1 MECQVNADIPY
12 LKCWVRLPF
21 ISANEGVE
29 EAYAF
34 GLSSVPGRA
43 MAFHVMLKSG
53 AHYRHVPI
61 HALALHPDAPQRPLG
76 DCQLWDCFTFTPEV
90 HVFSYLRDHE
100 CIAHMRSGDED
111 GVYLFTI
118 DWLPDSWTQPGW
130 VLQPDQ
136 NKCGHVLALD
146 DGNLA
151 CLPTNRI
158 SWRDAY
164 FIGALPNPR
173 VRGYTVQDST
183 YQSEDSAFD
192 VSRETGMYY
201 EAQAD

>member
-1 MECQVNADIPY
+1 MNADIPY
-12 LKCWVRLPF
+12 LKCHVRMPF
-21 ISANEGVE
+21 ISSSGGTE

-34 GLSSVPGRA
+34 GISSIPGRA
-43 MAFHVMLKSG
+43 LGFHVMLQSG

-61 HALALHPDAPQRPLG
+61 HALALAPDAPQRSLG
-76 DCQLWDCFTFTPEV
+76 DCQLWDCFTWKPEV

-111 GVYLFTI
+111 GVYLLTV
-118 DWLPDSWTQPGW
+118 DWLPDSWERPGW
-130 VLQPDQ
+130 VMQPDQ
-136 NKCGHVLALD
+136 NKCGHLIALD

-151 CLPTNRI
+151 LLPTNRL

-164 FIGALPNPR
+164 FVGALPNPR
-173 VRGYTVQDST
+173 GRGYTVQDST
-183 YQSEDSAFD
+183 YQSEDSGFD